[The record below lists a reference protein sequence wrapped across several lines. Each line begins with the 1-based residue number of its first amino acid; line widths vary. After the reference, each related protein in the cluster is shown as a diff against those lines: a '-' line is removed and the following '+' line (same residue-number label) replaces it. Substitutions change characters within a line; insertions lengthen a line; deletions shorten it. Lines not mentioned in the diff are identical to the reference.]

1 MKTHLFGKTDSPC
14 SSNFALKRRV
24 LDKADILDPPVVT
37 SVDKDFYMDN
47 FLKSNFS
54 IEYLAN
60 ITNSIASR
68 LKDTGFRF
76 TKFISNSQDIINKL
90 PSVEIAS
97 KNL

>member
-14 SSNFALKRRV
+14 CSNFALKRRV
-24 LDKADILDPPVVT
+24 LDKADILDPLVVT

-54 IEYLAN
+54 IEYLA
-60 ITNSIASR
+60 
-68 LKDTGFRF
+68 KDTGFRF